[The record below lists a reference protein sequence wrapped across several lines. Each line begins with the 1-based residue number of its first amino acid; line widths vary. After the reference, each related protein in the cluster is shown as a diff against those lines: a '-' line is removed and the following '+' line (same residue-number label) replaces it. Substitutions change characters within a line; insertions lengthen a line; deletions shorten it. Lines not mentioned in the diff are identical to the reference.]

1 MITIPVSV
9 GELIDKLSILH
20 IKKIKISNPEKLEF
34 ITKEFEL
41 LYNMSS
47 YYLNDENI
55 SNYYRNLVEINLKLW
70 EVEDEIRII
79 ENIKSFDSKFIQLA
93 RQVYLINDER
103 FSVKNMINEL
113 WQQIL
118 IVGAGIIFVFTVVDA
133 MVKLY
138 KYLILY

>member
-1 MITIPVSV
+1 MITIPISV

-55 SNYYRNLVEINLKLW
+55 SKYYRNLVEINLKLW

-113 WQQIL
+113 TDSEIREQKEYVEYQ
-118 IVGAGIIFVFTVVDA
+118 
-133 MVKLY
+133 
-138 KYLILY
+138 

>member
-1 MITIPVSV
+1 MIKIPVSV

-55 SNYYRNLVEINLKLW
+55 SKYYHNLVEINLKLW

-113 WQQIL
+113 TDSEIREQKEYVEYQ
-118 IVGAGIIFVFTVVDA
+118 
-133 MVKLY
+133 
-138 KYLILY
+138 

>member
-113 WQQIL
+113 TDSEIREQKEYVEYQ
-118 IVGAGIIFVFTVVDA
+118 
-133 MVKLY
+133 
-138 KYLILY
+138 